1 MEALAYV
8 LTSGWASGINLYL
21 TVLVSGLAG
30 RYGGFDSV
38 PHPLERNDVLIVA
51 GFLAVCEFAAD
62 KIPYVDSAWDLVHT
76 AIRPTFAAAL
86 GAMIAGQAG
95 NLDEGLAAALGGA
108 TALTSHATKA
118 GLRLAVNASP
128 EPFSNI
134 ALSLS
139 EDSAV
144 LGVLLLAVHHPWP
157 ATAVALTIL
166 VVGVVLVSLIFRRV
180 RRGLARALERR
191 PDRAAAT

>member
-1 MEALAYV
+1 VEALAFV
-8 LTSGWASGINLYL
+8 LTSGWASGINLYA

-30 RYGGFDSV
+30 RYGGFDLV
-38 PHPLERNDVLIVA
+38 PHPLQRTDVLVVG
-51 GFLAVCEFAAD
+51 GFLAVCEFTAD

-76 AIRPTFAAAL
+76 AIRPTFAAAI

-95 NLDEGLAAALGGA
+95 DLNEGLAAALGGT

-118 GLRLAVNASP
+118 SLRLAVNASP
-128 EPFSNI
+128 EPFTNI

-144 LGVLLLAVHHPWP
+144 VAVLLLAVHHPWP
-157 ATAVALTIL
+157 AAAAALAIL
-166 VVGVVLVSLIFRRV
+166 ATGLVLVTLLVRRI

-191 PDRAAAT
+191 PRPSAAT

>member
-1 MEALAYV
+1 MEALAFV
-8 LTSGWASGINLYL
+8 LTSGWASGVNLYA

-30 RYGGFDSV
+30 RYGGFDLV
-38 PHPLERNDVLIVA
+38 PHPLRRTDVLVVA
-51 GFLAVCEFAAD
+51 GFLALCEFAAD

-76 AIRPTFAAAL
+76 AIRPTFAAAI

-95 NLDEGLAAALGGA
+95 DLNEALAAALGGT

-118 GLRLAVNASP
+118 SLRLAVNASP

-144 LGVLLLAVHHPWP
+144 VAVLLLAVHHPWP
-157 ATAVALTIL
+157 AAGAALTIL
-166 VVGVVLVSLIFRRV
+166 GVGLLLVALLVRRI

-191 PDRAAAT
+191 PDPSAAT

>member
-1 MEALAYV
+1 M
-8 LTSGWASGINLYL
+8 
-21 TVLVSGLAG
+21 
-30 RYGGFDSV
+30 
-38 PHPLERNDVLIVA
+38 LIVA

-76 AIRPTFAAAL
+76 AIRPAFAAAI

-95 NLDEGLAAALGGA
+95 DLNEGLAAALGGT

-118 GLRLAVNASP
+118 SLRLAVNASP

-144 LGVLLLAVHHPWP
+144 VVVLLLAVHHPWP
-157 ATAVALTIL
+157 AAAVALLILTVGLIL
-166 VVGVVLVSLIFRRV
+166 VGLLV
-180 RRGLARALERR
+180 RRIHEGLARALNRR
-191 PDRAAAT
+191 PQPTAAT